1 MLHVILPGA
10 TAQGSPIKGTG
21 PRLDYKLNG
30 HLAFWVSL
38 LVVGLGSANSD
49 RLSFVYDNFIE
60 LAVASCTLSLILG
73 IGLYAA
79 SFRRP
84 EPVLANPGSTGVAVY
99 DCFMGR
105 ELNPRIGSFDLKYFC
120 ELRPGLIGWLVLNL
134 GCCAKRKQ
142 LRGAIGLPL
151 SLVTL
156 FQGIYVWD
164 ALCFEKAI
172 LTTMDITTDGFGAKS
187 SG

>member
-1 MLHVILPGA
+1 MLYIVLPGA
-10 TAQGSPIKGTG
+10 IAQGSPIKGTG

-30 HLAFWVSL
+30 HLAFWASL
-38 LVVGLGSANSD
+38 FVVGSLDST
-49 RLSFVYDNFIE
+49 RLSVVYDDFVE
-60 LAVASCTLSLILG
+60 LAAASCTLSLILG

-134 GCCAKRKQ
+134 GCCAKRRQ
-142 LRGAIGLPL
+142 LRGTVGLPL

-156 FQGIYVWD
+156 FQGLYVWD
-164 ALCFEKAI
+164 ALYFEKAI

-187 SG
+187 SA